1 MSFPV
6 TSPPLAR
13 ALAERNFDNP
23 TPVQLAV
30 LDDEAVDRDL
40 LVSAQTGSGK
50 TVAYGLAM
58 AANLLGEAERFGTAA
73 APLAL
78 IVAPTRELALQV
90 QRELAWLYQ
99 HAGARVVSCVGGMDP
114 RREQRELEAGA
125 HIVVGTPGRLCD
137 HLRRGRLDIS
147 ELKVLVLDEADEMLN
162 LGFREDLEFILET
175 TPETRRTLL
184 FSATFPR
191 GIVALAKEY
200 QNDAFRIE
208 VEGDE
213 GGHADIEYRAIRIA
227 PGDAEHAV
235 VNLLRFYES
244 PSAIVFCNTREAVR
258 HLQAALLERGFS
270 VVALSGELTQN
281 ERTMALQSL
290 RDGRSR
296 VCVATDVAARGIDL
310 ANLDLVI
317 HAELPNDPE
326 VMQHRSGRTG
336 RAGRKG
342 VSVLLVPPA
351 RRRRAEMLLSLAGV
365 EAVWGT
371 APQADEI
378 RKLDQQRM
386 LQDSIFTEETTAD
399 DLALAQ
405 LLLAQRSAEDIAA
418 ALARLYRARLPSP
431 EDILDAVEDR
441 GRSRNERS
449 RDPVARGARDTV
461 ARGDDRA
468 PAPRTKGGKP
478 SRHGMGEPSVWFRA
492 SIGRKKNAEAR
503 WLLPMICRRGSIDKQ
518 DIGAIKISDTTT
530 EFEIAARVADRFVA
544 NIRRPDKEDTIR
556 IEPLAGAPSGQGSS
570 EKPRPDKRPPR
581 REAAESAYHPLQR
594 DEPREREDAKPRSK
608 PKRDGSSQGRPEP
621 AFVKKNK
628 HGDKSSHGAR
638 TFPDRHARAKP
649 PGGKKP
655 KTKRR
660 G

>member
-1 MSFPV
+1 LSFPATV
-6 TSPPLAR
+6 PPLAR
-13 ALAERNFDNP
+13 ALAERNYEQP

-58 AANLLGEAERFGTAA
+58 ATNLLGDAERFERAS

-147 ELKVLVLDEADEMLN
+147 DLRAVVLDEADEMLN
-162 LGFREDLEFILET
+162 LGFREDMEFILKT

-191 GIVALAKEY
+191 GIVALAKQY
-200 QNDAFRIE
+200 QDDAFRIE

-213 GGHADIEYRAIRIA
+213 GGHADIEYRAVRIA

-281 ERTMALQSL
+281 ERTLALQSL

-351 RRRRAEMLLSLAGV
+351 RRRRAETLLNLAGI

-378 RKLDQQRM
+378 RRLDHERM
-386 LQDSIFTEETTAD
+386 LHDPVLSEETTAED
-399 DLALAQ
+399 QALAQ
-405 LLLAQRSAEDIAA
+405 ALLAERSPEEIAA

-431 EDILDAVEDR
+431 EDILDPAEER
-441 GRSRNERS
+441 GRGRHERD
-449 RDPVARGARDTV
+449 RDNGRPGRGEERP
-461 ARGDDRA
+461 
-468 PAPRTKGGKP
+468 PAVPRTKTGKP
-478 SRHGMGEPSVWFRA
+478 SARHGMGEPSVWFRA
-492 SIGRKKNAEAR
+492 AIGRKKNAEAR
-503 WLLPMICRRGSIDKQ
+503 WLLPMICRRGGIEKL

-530 EFEIAARVADRFVA
+530 EFEIAARVADAFAA

-556 IEPLAGAPSGQGSS
+556 IEPLAAAPSGQGAS
-570 EKPRPDKRPPR
+570 EKPRPDKRPR
-581 REAAESAYHPLQR
+581 RAAEESAYHPLRR
-594 DEPREREDAKPRSK
+594 DEPRSGNDAKPRGK
-608 PKRDGSSQGRPEP
+608 PHRDGPSKKFGDEP
-621 AFVKKNK
+621 AFAKKK
-628 HGDKSSHGAR
+628 PHREKSSRSGQTFQSHSAR
-638 TFPDRHARAKP
+638 SKAPV
-649 PGGKKP
+649 GKKP
-655 KTKRR
+655 KDKRR